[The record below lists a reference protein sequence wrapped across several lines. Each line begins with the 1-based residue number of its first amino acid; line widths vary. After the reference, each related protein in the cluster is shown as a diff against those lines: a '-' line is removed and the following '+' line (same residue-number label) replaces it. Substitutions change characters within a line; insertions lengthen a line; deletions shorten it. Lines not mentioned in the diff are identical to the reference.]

1 MLARVF
7 EVFLMRMN
15 QSAKVILS
23 AAISSAISSAAFA
36 ETEDEK
42 WQSAFNT
49 VIHILHHEIGHA
61 LIDQFKIPV
70 VGQEEDA
77 ADGFATVAILETYDN
92 PQPILL
98 DAASSWFGMHD
109 EAQKAG
115 DDPQYFDTHDLDIQR
130 AYRIICVAHGY
141 DPDTFAEAAKQ
152 AELPDDRLETCADDA
167 NQAVASWDALLK
179 DASTMPNG
187 PVDKVKLDI
196 VDVPEFADIRKRLI
210 ETDIG
215 PEVVKWLNE
224 SYNWPNP
231 LTIKFDAC
239 GEENAF
245 YFADDVEVKFCYEFI
260 SYLRELADKTYE

>member
-1 MLARVF
+1 
-7 EVFLMRMN
+7 MRM
-15 QSAKVILS
+15 KRTVKLILS
-23 AAISSAISSAAFA
+23 AAISSVISSAMSSAAFA
-36 ETEDEK
+36 DTEDEK

-77 ADGFATVAILETYDN
+77 ADGFATVAILETYDD

-98 DAASSWFGMHD
+98 DAASSWFAMHD

-115 DDPQYFDTHDLDIQR
+115 NDPQYFDTHDLDIQR

-179 DASTMPNG
+179 DAVRTEEGSG
-187 PVDKVKLDI
+187 GKVKLDI
-196 VDVPEFADIRKRLI
+196 VDVPEFAETRKRLV
-210 ETDIG
+210 DSGIG
-215 PEVVKWLNE
+215 PEITKWLDE
-224 SYNWPNP
+224 SYNWPAT
-231 LTIKFDAC
+231 LTISFDKC

-245 YFADDVEVKFCYEFI
+245 YYADDVKVTMCYEFI
-260 SYLRELADKTYE
+260 DYLHTLAEAL